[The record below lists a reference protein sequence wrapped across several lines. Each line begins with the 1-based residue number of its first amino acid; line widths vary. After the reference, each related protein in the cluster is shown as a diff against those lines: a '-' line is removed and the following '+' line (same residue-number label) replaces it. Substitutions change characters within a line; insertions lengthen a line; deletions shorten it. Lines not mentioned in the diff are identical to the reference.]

1 MKITKSSTKPLTE
14 SDKQTRPMKGE
25 VDPKN
30 SFTKITIAA
39 SKALVLS
46 GIEKKK

>member
-1 MKITKSSTKPLTE
+1 MKTIKNGAKPIME
-14 SDKQTRPMKGE
+14 NDKQTKPMKGE

-30 SFTKITIAA
+30 SFTKISIAA